1 MKVRDLM
8 TTEVVSVSESTSL
21 KEAAQL
27 MASHGVSGLPVVS
40 EGKVVG
46 VVSEADFVERSS
58 TRSRASLVELLFSRG
73 ERRREAD
80 TVGEVMTRDV
90 VTIGPDTNH
99 ADAARLMR
107 RKRVKRLPVVDD
119 DGRLIGIV
127 SRADILG
134 VFTRPDVDIER
145 EIRERLIGQV
155 LAIEPDRVTVTVED
169 GRVRLEGTLQ
179 AKTESQLLEELASR
193 VDGVLGVDANLRYL
207 VDDTKP
213 AEDTWVAGA
222 PRPNW

>member
-27 MASHGVSGLPVVS
+27 MASHGLSGLPVVS

-90 VTIGPDTNH
+90 VTIGPDANH

-107 RKRVKRLPVVDD
+107 RKRVKRP
-119 DGRLIGIV
+119 
-127 SRADILG
+127 
-134 VFTRPDVDIER
+134 
-145 EIRERLIGQV
+145 
-155 LAIEPDRVTVTVED
+155 
-169 GRVRLEGTLQ
+169 
-179 AKTESQLLEELASR
+179 
-193 VDGVLGVDANLRYL
+193 
-207 VDDTKP
+207 P
-213 AEDTWVAGA
+213 AVAGDRSEERRVGKA
-222 PRPNW
+222 WSVYGNQS

>member
-8 TTEVVSVSESTSL
+8 TTEVVSVDESTSL

-27 MASHGVSGLPVVS
+27 MATHGVSGLPVVS
-40 EGKVVG
+40 DGKVVG
-46 VVSEADFVERSS
+46 VISEADFVERSS
-58 TRSRASLVELLFSRG
+58 DRARASLVELLFHRG
-73 ERRREAD
+73 DRRRQAE

-90 VTIGPDTNH
+90 VTIGPDANH
-99 ADAARLMR
+99 VDAARLMR
-107 RKRVKRLPVVDD
+107 RKRVKRLPVVDEE
-119 DGRLIGIV
+119 GRLIGIV
-127 SRADILG
+127 SRADILD
-134 VFTRPDVDIER
+134 VFTRPDEEIER
-145 EIRERLIGQV
+145 EIRDRVIGQV
-155 LAIEPDRVTVTVED
+155 LAIDPDRVTVTVEE

-179 AKTESQLLEELASR
+179 AKTEVQLLEGRAGR
-193 VDGVLGVDANLRYL
+193 VDGVLAVDANLRYL